1 MNKIILLIVLLTSAH
16 VKGQNIFID
25 KAGKVSFFSE
35 ARLEN
40 IEAVH
45 HGVNAMLNTLTNEVV
60 FIVPIRG
67 FKFEKELMQEHFNE
81 KYMESDKFPKATFK
95 CSIIDSV
102 SWSVPGTY
110 HVSAKGI
117 LNLHGV
123 DKEITESGVI
133 TVDGNRISLSSE
145 FDIAVAEYG
154 ITIPKLLFE
163 NIADTVRV
171 TLQSNFEPFQ
181 KK

>member
-1 MNKIILLIVLLTSAH
+1 MNKILLLIILLSSALAS
-16 VKGQNIFID
+16 GQNVFID
-25 KAGKVSFFSE
+25 KAGRVTFFSE

-45 HGVNAMLNTLTNEVV
+45 TGVNAMLNTLTNELV

-67 FKFEKELMQEHFNE
+67 FRFEKELMQEHFNE

-95 CSIIDSV
+95 CSITDSV

-110 HVSAKGI
+110 TVSAKGI

-123 DKEITESGVI
+123 EREISESGII
-133 TVDGNRISLSSE
+133 TINGNKISLTSE
-145 FDIAVAEYG
+145 FNIAVADYG

-163 NIADTVRV
+163 NIADTVKV
-171 TLQSNFEPFQ
+171 TLHSNFEPFQ
-181 KK
+181 